1 MLKKVSDTDALPR
14 DADAMARKPA
24 PSRKKLVLPL
34 LALLFVGAGAAFGVY
49 WWTEGRFLIETD
61 DAYIAADMAVLTAR
75 VNGYVTSLPVAEN
88 QPVKAGQ
95 PVVEIDP
102 GDLQLDL
109 DAAEARI
116 ATQEAA
122 IDRIDAQRRAG
133 AAAVVQAEAQLE
145 ALQAAE
151 TEAKRNFD
159 RAADLARTGAGA
171 QAALDTA
178 RNALAEA
185 SASVRG
191 GSAAI
196 DSAKANV
203 SVLDAQ
209 IAEARRNLAELGVAR
224 DSAARNLT
232 FATVRAPYDGV
243 IGNLS
248 VQPGDLVSPSRRL
261 ATIVPL
267 DRVYID
273 ANFKETQIGGI
284 APGATA
290 SIEVDALPGVD
301 LKGTVES
308 FAPASGSVFSL
319 LPADN
324 ATGNFTKIVQRVP
337 VRIRIDDPQ
346 AADGKLRPGLS
357 AVVTVDRRTATTGD
371 VE

>member
-1 MLKKVSDTDALPR
+1 MLKKVSDTDTLPHGAGATGQR
-14 DADAMARKPA
+14 PGR
-24 PSRKKLVLPL
+24 SRRKLVLPL
-34 LALLFVGAGAAFGVY
+34 LALLFVAAGAAFGFY

-95 PVVEIDP
+95 PVVQIDP

-116 ATQEAA
+116 ATQEAVIA
-122 IDRIDAQRRAG
+122 RIDAQRQAAG
-133 AAAVVQAEAQLE
+133 AAVVQAEAQLE

-151 TEAKRNFD
+151 SEARRTFD

-178 RNALAEA
+178 RNNLAQA

-191 GSAAI
+191 GSAAV
-196 DSAKANV
+196 DSAKADV
-203 SVLDAQ
+203 RVLDAQ
-209 IAEARRNLAELGVAR
+209 IAEARRNLAELRVAR
-224 DSAARNLT
+224 ESAARNLT

-284 APGATA
+284 APGAKA
-290 SIEVDALPGVD
+290 SIEVDALPGVE
-301 LKGTVES
+301 LTGTVES

-337 VRIRIDDPQ
+337 VRMRIDDPQ
-346 AADGKLRPGLS
+346 AAGGRLRPGLS
-357 AVVTVDRRTATTGD
+357 TVVTVDRRTAATPD
-371 VE
+371 AE